1 MTQTF
6 LICVEIK
13 TIEASLNN
21 PAPDSTLTIFCDP
34 QNNCF
39 VGSDLD
45 QVKTAILGAIPHLG
59 TNFRYPLFFN
69 LQIKSGDRTDALIN
83 SIKHQQALLPRRR
96 LRQTRNN

>member
-6 LICVEIK
+6 LLCVEIK
-13 TIEASLNN
+13 TIESSLNN

-69 LQIKSGDRTDALIN
+69 LQIKSGDQLDALMA
-83 SIKHQQALLPRRR
+83 SAVETLPPGTRRR
-96 LRQTRNN
+96 ITKQN